1 MRFDDLKDSK
11 DLKVPKDLTPHN
23 LIVNKLTRYK

>member
-11 DLKVPKDLTPHN
+11 DLKVPKDLTPLQPHN
-23 LIVNKLTRYK
+23 LKTS

>member
-11 DLKVPKDLTPHN
+11 DLKVPKDLTLLQPLN
-23 LIVNKLTRYK
+23 LKTS